1 MEMRGRKLL
10 FISQKA
16 GFFGGVERYIF
27 QIAALLRGQGVELWG
42 AFAEMARD
50 SERFRTGFDRL
61 LSPWEL
67 LTVEQDFA
75 LVGVH
80 KLDDNALLQEL
91 LERYGAQLA
100 LFVHDHDVYCPRSH
114 KYFPFTR
121 RNCRLPYAR
130 LRCGCCGMAVSPRRW
145 SGGLSGEMR
154 EKFALFPERFEYY
167 RQFPNL
173 VVLSQFMR
181 DNLIANGFSPE
192 RITLLPPHIPVV
204 EPAPLRPAKTTDAP
218 PRIVFIGQLVRG
230 KGADLLLRL
239 LPLLRQP
246 CRVEI
251 VGDGKDRAMLEA
263 LASSLGVAERVEF
276 SGWCLTPELKMA
288 AADLAVL
295 PFRWQEPFGL
305 VVAECAAAG
314 LPVAAFAQGGVSES
328 LIHGETGLL
337 AAPGNLA
344 ELARHCDRLLGDAT
358 LRQEMGRRG
367 RELIK
372 SKFCEERVL
381 AGYDALL
388 TRIAADVARP
398 SDL

>member
-1 MEMRGRKLL
+1 MLDRFCDTMIEIAKKAESDPEAIKRCPLNMPIGRLDEAALRGSRCLSRQILLLTTEGGEPDTMEMRGRKLL

-154 EKFALFPERFEYY
+154 EKFTLFPER
-167 RQFPNL
+167 
-173 VVLSQFMR
+173 LST
-181 DNLIANGFSPE
+181 IGSSP
-192 RITLLPPHIPVV
+192 I
-204 EPAPLRPAKTTDAP
+204 
-218 PRIVFIGQLVRG
+218 
-230 KGADLLLRL
+230 
-239 LPLLRQP
+239 
-246 CRVEI
+246 
-251 VGDGKDRAMLEA
+251 
-263 LASSLGVAERVEF
+263 
-276 SGWCLTPELKMA
+276 
-288 AADLAVL
+288 
-295 PFRWQEPFGL
+295 
-305 VVAECAAAG
+305 
-314 LPVAAFAQGGVSES
+314 
-328 LIHGETGLL
+328 
-337 AAPGNLA
+337 
-344 ELARHCDRLLGDAT
+344 
-358 LRQEMGRRG
+358 
-367 RELIK
+367 
-372 SKFCEERVL
+372 
-381 AGYDALL
+381 
-388 TRIAADVARP
+388 
-398 SDL
+398 